1 MNINPEA
8 KPGIGTTPQII
19 GRKAPLATARPSVQ
33 VTGSNRRIGPP
44 RKIVAAPSMGNTPAE
59 IKSIQRHLRGKFDP
73 KALGGGV
80 YAKWAMELRDDK
92 GKPVPIG
99 KDKRGRDIWKKGG
112 ASHSFV
118 QNYGIMVRG
127 FLQHLDTA
135 LNAHEQITE
144 DDGTFHLIRDKS
156 INTGNVLWAGPA
168 VLKFGAGLGARDATD
183 FDLQGAIMSGLE
195 GVTTFNLVQEVAASS
210 IYEFEA
216 QVQNTTGGL
225 FTIEEMGIFAQLTS
239 NLNIVD
245 VTTLIAS
252 DLTGS
257 TAVADTL
264 TVLGRY
270 TFTFAV

>member
-1 MNINPEA
+1 MDIKPEA
-8 KPGIGTTPQII
+8 KPGIGTTPQIV
-19 GRKAPLATARPSVQ
+19 GRRPAVGVGARA
-33 VTGSNRRIGPP
+33 RIIGPGSPLLAP
-44 RKIVAAPSMGNTPAE
+44 RKIVAAPSMGNTPAQ
-59 IKSIQRHLRGKFDP
+59 IKSVQRHLRGKFDP
-73 KALGGGV
+73 KGLGGGIL
-80 YAKWAMELRDDK
+80 AKWALELRDDK

-99 KDKRGRDIWKKGG
+99 KDKRGRDIWKKEG

-118 QNYGIMVRG
+118 QNFGIMVRG

-135 LNAHEQITE
+135 LQAHEQITE

-156 INTGNVLWAGPA
+156 VNTGNNLYATGAA

-183 FDLQGAIMSGLE
+183 IDMQGAIMSGLE

-210 IYEFEA
+210 IYEFEG

-239 NLNIVD
+239 NLGIFD